1 MEAVLTITLNPAI
14 DKNFMV
20 DRLVPDHKLRC
31 GNPKVDPGGGGVNV
45 ARAIN
50 RLGGRAVAMVVAGG
64 RNGKYLT
71 DMLEE
76 QGLETRCI
84 DAGMETRENITI
96 SETASNKQYRLVMDG
111 PSMGKDIQDAVLSTL
126 QSLDPFPG
134 IVVASGSLPPGTPE
148 DFFARIGAIVSQ
160 KKSKYILDTS
170 GKALEAGAGQGV
182 YLLKPNLRELS
193 ILSGR
198 EELVLDQVDDAA
210 DVLIKKGIAQVV
222 VVSLGPGG
230 AMLVHKDG
238 YRHIPAPTVPRK
250 STVGAGD
257 SMVGGMVHAMQMGLG
272 LDEIVMMGVACGTA
286 ATMNEGTQLFR
297 KEDAERL
304 FEWIRKQ
311 RSA

>member
-1 MEAVLTITLNPAI
+1 MHSILTITLNPAI

-31 GNPKVDPGGGGVNV
+31 DNPKVDPGGGGVNV

-50 RLGGRAVAMVVAGG
+50 RLGGRAKAMVLAGG

-71 DMLEE
+71 DLLAE
-76 QGLETRCI
+76 QGLETWCI
-84 DAGMETRENITI
+84 DSGEETRENITI
-96 SETASNKQYRLVMDG
+96 SETTSNKQYRLVLDG
-111 PSMGKDIQDAVLSTL
+111 PTVGVGIQEKVLASL
-126 QSLDPFPG
+126 QALDPFPG
-134 IVVASGSLPPGTPE
+134 IVVASGSLPPGVPE

-193 ILSGR
+193 VLSGK

-210 DVLIKKGIAQVV
+210 DLLIKKGSAQVV

-238 YRHIPAPTVPRK
+238 YRHIPSPTVPRK

-257 SMVGGMVHAMQMGLG
+257 SMVGGMVHAMQLGLG
-272 LDEIVMMGVACGTA
+272 LEEMVMMGVACGTA
-286 ATMNEGTQLFR
+286 ATMNEGTQLF
-297 KEDAERL
+297 KPEDAQRL
-304 FEWIRKQ
+304 FDWIRKQ
-311 RSA
+311 KGS

>member
-31 GNPKVDPGGGGVNV
+31 ENPRVDPGGGGVNV

-50 RLGGRAVAMVVAGG
+50 RLGGRAVAMVVSGG

-71 DMLEE
+71 DMLGE
-76 QGLETRCI
+76 QGLETLCI
-84 DAGMETRENITI
+84 DAGVETRENITI

-111 PSMGKDIQDAVLSTL
+111 PSMGKDIQDSILSTL

-210 DVLIKKGIAQVV
+210 EVLIKKGIAQVV

-238 YRHIPAPTVPRK
+238 YRHIPAPTVPKK

-272 LDEIVMMGVACGTA
+272 LDEVVMMGVACGTA
-286 ATMNEGTQLFR
+286 ATMNEGTQLFKR
-297 KEDAERL
+297 EDAERL
-304 FEWIRKQ
+304 FNWIRKQ
-311 RSA
+311 RTA

>member
-31 GNPKVDPGGGGVNV
+31 DNPKVDPGGGGVNV

-50 RLGGRAVAMVVAGG
+50 RLGGHARAMVLAGG

-71 DMLEE
+71 DLLEE
-76 QGLETRCI
+76 QGLDTWCI
-84 DAGMETRENITI
+84 DSGEETRENITI
-96 SETASNKQYRLVMDG
+96 SETVSNKQYRLVLDG
-111 PSMGKDIQDAVLSTL
+111 PKVSKEVQDAVLDAL
-126 QSLDPFPG
+126 RALDPFPG

-160 KKSKYILDTS
+160 KQSKYILDTS
-170 GKALEAGAGQGV
+170 GKALEAGTGQGV

-193 ILSGR
+193 LLSGK

-238 YRHIPAPTVPRK
+238 YRVIPAPTVPRK

-257 SMVGGMVHAMQMGLG
+257 SMVGGMVHAMQLG
-272 LDEIVMMGVACGTA
+272 MNLEEIVMMGVACGTA
-286 ATMNEGTQLFR
+286 ATMNEGTQLFK
-297 KEDAERL
+297 KEDAQRL

-311 RSA
+311 RSS